1 MRVNKIRAV
10 DEDLAFALE
19 SARRGDPTDLDMVTK
34 FKRLILKCRKQQF
47 LQSDWGTI
55 PKIFYQ
61 DVEKLR
67 KWEQKNYPPA
77 TEDEIFRFNW
87 FYENIKLIGHTHS
100 PTSEYY
106 LN

>member
-1 MRVNKIRAV
+1 MRAV
-10 DEDLAFALE
+10 DEDLAHALE
-19 SARRGDPTDLDMVTK
+19 SARREDPTDLEMVTK

-55 PKIFYQ
+55 PKIFYE

-67 KWEQKNYPPA
+67 KWEQKNHAPV

-87 FYENIKLIGHTHS
+87 FYENIKLIGCIQA
-100 PTSEYY
+100 PTSEYH